1 MILAGDIGGTN
12 TRFGLFEKKGTNV
25 LPIAEKKY
33 ASNSWQDINLIID
46 HFLRSSGK
54 DSTEID
60 AGCLSLA
67 GPIEGNQ
74 CKLTNL
80 GIILDFA
87 NIKNNFRDIP
97 FTFCNDLV
105 ALGHGLKTLQPNQLF
120 CLTLEKERGRSIG
133 GQRIEQSL
141 NKAILAPGTGLG
153 ESMIINGKY
162 ITPTEGAHTDFA
174 PRNEREINLWRFLQH
189 EFGHVSY
196 ERILSGPGLT
206 NLYRFLLQEENK
218 TSTLSPLPL
227 PEEITEKGRKDQTS
241 LYFRT
246 LKLFIDIL
254 GAEAGNVALRSL
266 ALGGIYIGGGIVPK
280 ILDLIEINEF
290 LTSFRNKGR
299 FRELLEQIP
308 VYIILEEKAALY
320 GAASYALEY
329 KNINLRK

>member
-12 TRFGLFEKKGTNV
+12 TRFGLFEKKGTN
-25 LPIAEKKY
+25 LFLSAEKKY
-33 ASNSWQDINLIID
+33 ASKSWREIVSIID
-46 HFLRSSGK
+46 HFLRSTGM
-54 DSTEID
+54 DSSEIE

-80 GIILDFA
+80 GIVLDLDK
-87 NIKNNFRDIP
+87 IKNDFGEIP

-120 CLTLEKERGRSIG
+120 CLTLANKQMDQG
-133 GQRIEQSL
+133 L

-153 ESMIINGKY
+153 ESLIINGRY

-196 ERILSGPGLT
+196 ERILSGPGLR
-206 NLYRFLLQEENK
+206 NLYRFLLQEENNN
-218 TSTLSPLPL
+218 SMILSPLPL
-227 PEEITEKGRKDQTS
+227 PDEITEKGRTDRS
-241 LYFRT
+241 SISYRT

-280 ILDLIEINEF
+280 IVDLIEIDEF

-299 FRELLEQIP
+299 FRELLERIP

-329 KNINLRK
+329 KNINLQK